1 MEFFLQTTSNIRDED
16 GKVVIYFNA
25 IGKFYLIRYI
35 VGGVRMF
42 ILYLTIKVCVYY
54 YESKL
59 NRHLL
64 IKNTVQ
70 FLLGRT

>member
-1 MEFFLQTTSNIRDED
+1 MYVLLLTMEFFIHRLPYQQRDED

-42 ILYLTIKVCVYY
+42 ILYLTIKVCVYQT
-54 YESKL
+54 KNL
-59 NRHLL
+59 NRH
-64 IKNTVQ
+64 
-70 FLLGRT
+70 

>member
-42 ILYLTIKVCVYY
+42 ILYLTIKVCV
-54 YESKL
+54 
-59 NRHLL
+59 
-64 IKNTVQ
+64 
-70 FLLGRT
+70 

>member
-1 MEFFLQTTSNIRDED
+1 MEFFIHRLPYQQRDED

-42 ILYLTIKVCVYY
+42 ILYLTIKVCV
-54 YESKL
+54 
-59 NRHLL
+59 
-64 IKNTVQ
+64 
-70 FLLGRT
+70 